1 MRRLKINLA
10 LQGGGA
16 HGAFTWGVLDRLLE
30 EDEIEISGISGTS
43 AGALNGAA
51 LKAGFARGG
60 RQAARENLDWFW
72 GEIDRADDLNVGHWI
87 ASFWPDIMLRT
98 MRAVTPYA
106 ALSGM
111 SHMFSPYD
119 YGPFYSD
126 PLRKIAESLHFEH
139 ICSPK
144 GPALFVSATNVRTG
158 KIRVFSASAITIDAL
173 MASACLPNV
182 FRTIEIMDPA
192 TGKLEGYWDGGYS
205 GNPALFPLYDKTLPD
220 DIVIVNIN
228 PIVRETL
235 PRSASEILNRINE
248 ISFNSSLLSEL
259 RSINFVRRLI
269 ADNKLPPGTMKE
281 VKVHMISDDKLMNS
295 LTAETKLMPTTGLLG
310 ELKTAGRAAASR
322 FLREHA
328 HKIGKSNSI
337 DLAGVYS

>member
-1 MRRLKINLA
+1 
-10 LQGGGA
+10 
-16 HGAFTWGVLDRLLE
+16 
-30 EDEIEISGISGTS
+30 
-43 AGALNGAA
+43 
-51 LKAGFARGG
+51 
-60 RQAARENLDWFW
+60 
-72 GEIDRADDLNVGHWI
+72 
-87 ASFWPDIMLRT
+87 
-98 MRAVTPYA
+98 
-106 ALSGM
+106 
-111 SHMFSPYD
+111 
-119 YGPFYSD
+119 
-126 PLRKIAESLHFEH
+126 
-139 ICSPK
+139 
-144 GPALFVSATNVRTG
+144 
-158 KIRVFSASAITIDAL
+158 

-182 FRTIEIMDPA
+182 FRTVEIMDPA